1 MEERKKIKWSSK
13 RYECPACGSKHAF
26 ARMVGEKEDCGHCHS
41 CGVTLFPKTANPRE
55 RYYYEEQAPLK
66 PYEVSADE
74 FERLVVAGGFSD
86 TLRTALVARM
96 PAAMKSL
103 RDYRVVSFG
112 LETGFPLI
120 DRGGRVHS
128 IKIMGYGQDLHRI
141 KTAPDGTPLP
151 AIRWY
156 HTGKLKERE
165 TFVTC
170 AFGEH
175 LIDSV
180 QYDCIG
186 VVESE
191 KTAVIA
197 RALLPSILFIAVGAK
212 SNLRTLSY
220 KGLEDKYLLFF
231 PDKDGIGAWSE
242 FVSEQH
248 NPRWLVSE
256 ACEKLNEK
264 EDIADAMLDGRQAEI
279 VAAIGAEVRTRVKAG
294 AASQSEARK
303 IDYYEL
309 VTRQFSID
317 ELRAQMDADGV
328 VGEFKFSYDSHRAAQ
343 IETKSNGKES
353 LYILYKRADKMANFE
368 AILAARHIPKYE
380 DAVGYSFNFTDEEFR
395 AFIMGEDPCFFDGL
409 KYDVV
414 ARRYCREADAVFALD
429 SHLRQ
434 TLQNLYTSTLN
445 EQARKIRKEHLLFL
459 EEFCQDYE
467 NRRLPDITVPLVQP
481 QKYTEI
487 ITRGNALLEQRGG
500 CSAEYW
506 ADLFAGLWTITP
518 QDVKSMILFCACS
531 IRYKFFDDQTCG
543 KLIQITGDSNVGK
556 DSFIP
561 SLFLGEWIEFSEYY
575 HQGAL
580 FQKGFLTIPSEKCK
594 SLLYNIIS
602 DDLMASNEIAELSKI
617 TNFEIICNNKYGKM
631 VKVRNSWNK
640 IVSNNNVRLIL
651 DKQKDR
657 VAIARRYCIVSV
669 RYLEGCGVSDYI
681 NFFQANTPKFFDIY
695 AAFFAYCYRL
705 AKDGNLRELQ
715 NEITTANIERVN
727 DLYYFNN
734 DDEIIVE
741 NFRAWGE
748 DLAYSP
754 RDNSY
759 DPNNVHFITELKGVK
774 VMAYRCDFR
783 NFSPKL
789 QKSEK
794 YIKYSVLANAF
805 PSAKFGVVLR
815 IFGQV
820 GRWNTINLDDY
831 ERVLQE
837 KETENQQLNKKQF
850 KILERWNLQET

>member
-41 CGVTLFPKTANPRE
+41 CGVTLFPKKANPRE

-128 IKIMGYGQDLHRI
+128 IKIMGYGADLHRI
-141 KTAPDGTPLP
+141 KATPDGKPLP

-175 LIDSV
+175 LIDTV

-197 RALLPSILFIAVGAK
+197 RALFPNVLFLAVGSK
-212 SNLRTLSY
+212 SNLRTLTY

-242 FVSEQH
+242 FVSEQA

-256 ACEKLNEK
+256 VCEKLNEK

-395 AFIMGEDPCFFDGL
+395 AFIMTENPCFFDGL

-414 ARRYCREADAVFALD
+414 GRRYCREADAVFALD

-434 TLQNLYTSTLN
+434 TLANLYASTLN
-445 EQARKIRKEHLLFL
+445 EQGRKVKKEQLAFL
-459 EEFCQDYE
+459 EEFCQEYE

-794 YIKYSVLANAF
+794 YIKYSVLTNAF

>member
-1 MEERKKIKWSSK
+1 MEERKKIKWSAK

-26 ARMVGEKEDCGHCHS
+26 ARMVGESEDCGHCHS
-41 CGVTLFPKTANPRE
+41 CGVTLFPKTDKPRE

-66 PYEVSADE
+66 PYEVPADE

-120 DRGGRVHS
+120 DRGGKVHS
-128 IKIMGYGQDLHRI
+128 IKIMGYGSDLHRI
-141 KTAPDGTPLP
+141 KTAPDGQPLP

-156 HTGKLKERE
+156 HTGKLQERE

-175 LIDSV
+175 LIDNV

-197 RALLPSILFIAVGAK
+197 RALLPSILFIAVGSK
-212 SNLRTLSY
+212 SNLRTLTY
-220 KGLEDKYLLFF
+220 KGLDDKYLLFF

-242 FVSEQH
+242 FVSEQD

-256 ACEKLNEK
+256 VCEKLNEK
-264 EDIADAMLDGRQAEI
+264 EDIADAMLDGRQSEI

-309 VTRQFSID
+309 VMRQFSID

-353 LYILYKRADKMANFE
+353 LYILYKRASKMANFE

-380 DAVGYSFNFTDEEFR
+380 DAVGFSFNFTDEEFR
-395 AFIMGEDPCFFDGL
+395 AFIMGENPCFFDGL

-414 ARRYCREADAVFALD
+414 GRRYCREADAVFALD

-445 EQARKIRKEHLLFL
+445 EQARKIRKEQLAFL

-481 QKYTEI
+481 QRYTEI

-518 QDVKSMILFCACS
+518 QDVKSMILFCAAS

-543 KLIQITGDSNVGK
+543 KLIQVTGDSNVGK

-561 SLFLGEWIEFSEYY
+561 SLFLGEWIEYSEYY

-617 TNFEIICNNKYGKM
+617 TNFEIVCNNKYGKM

-651 DKQKDR
+651 DKQKDK

-669 RYLEGCGVSDYI
+669 RYLEGCGVADYI

-715 NEITTANIERVN
+715 NEITTSNIERVN

-741 NFRAWGE
+741 NFRAWCE
-748 DLAYSP
+748 DTAHNTDGNGYE
-754 RDNSY
+754 
-759 DPNNVHFITELKGVK
+759 PNNVHFVTEIKGEQV
-774 VMAYRCDFR
+774 VVFRCDFR
-783 NFSPKL
+783 QFSPKL

-794 YIKYSVLANAF
+794 YIKGSVLANAF
-805 PSAKFGVVLR
+805 PTMKFGVVLR
-815 IFGQV
+815 VFGQV
-820 GRWNTINLDDY
+820 GRWNTIKLADY
-831 ERVLQE
+831 EKVLQE

-850 KILERWNLQET
+850 KILEKWNLQEN

>member
-1 MEERKKIKWSSK
+1 MEERKKIKWAK
-13 RYECPACGSKHAF
+13 RRTECPACGSKHAF
-26 ARMVGEKEDCGHCHS
+26 AQMVGEDESCGHCFA
-41 CGVTLFPKTANPRE
+41 CGVTFFPKTDKPIE
-55 RYYYEEQAPLK
+55 RHYYEEQSPAI
-66 PYEVSADE
+66 PYEVPAAE
-74 FERLVVAGGFSD
+74 FEQLVTGGGFSD
-86 TLRTALVARM
+86 TLRTTLVSRI

-120 DRGGRVHS
+120 DRGGKVHS
-128 IKIMGYGQDLHRI
+128 IKIMGYGADLHRI
-141 KTAPDGTPLP
+141 KATPDGRPLP

-156 HTGKLKERE
+156 HTGKLQERE

-175 LIDSV
+175 LIDTV
-180 QYDCIG
+180 QFDCIG

-197 RALLPSILFIAVGAK
+197 RALLPSIIFIAVGSK
-212 SNLRTLSY
+212 SNLRTLTY

-231 PDKDGIGAWSE
+231 PDKDGIGAWTE
-242 FVSEQH
+242 FVTEQA

-256 ACEKLNEK
+256 VCERLNEK

-328 VGEFKFSYDSHRAAQ
+328 TGEFKFSYDNRKSPQ

-353 LYILYKRADKMANFE
+353 LYILYKKAAKMANFE

-380 DAVGYSFNFTDEEFR
+380 DAVGFSFNFTDEEFR
-395 AFIMGEDPCFFDGL
+395 AFVMGENPCFFDGL

-414 ARRYCREADAVFALD
+414 GRRYCREADAVFALD

-445 EQARKIRKEHLLFL
+445 EQARKIRKEQLAFL
-459 EEFCQDYE
+459 EEFCQEYE
-467 NRRLPDITVPLVQP
+467 NRRLPEITVPLVQP
-481 QKYTEI
+481 QRYTEI

-506 ADLFAGLWTITP
+506 SDLFAGLWTITP
-518 QDVKSMILFCACS
+518 QDVKSMILFCAAS

-561 SLFLGEWIEFSEYY
+561 SLFLGEWIEYSEYY

-617 TNFEIICNNKYGKM
+617 TNFDIICNNKYGKM

-669 RYLEGCGVSDYI
+669 RYLEGCGVADYI
-681 NFFQANTPKFFDIY
+681 NFFQANTANFFDIY

-741 NFRAWGE
+741 NFRSWCE
-748 DLAYSP
+748 DKTFNT
-754 RDNSY
+754 DGNGY
-759 DPNNVHFITELKGVK
+759 DPNNVHFITKIKDEQV
-774 VMAYRCDFR
+774 VVFRCDFR
-783 NFSPKL
+783 QFSPKL

-794 YIKYSVLANAF
+794 YIKNSVLANAF
-805 PSAKFGVVLR
+805 PSMRFGVVLR
-815 IFGQV
+815 VFGQV
-820 GRWNTINLDDY
+820 GRWNTMKLDDY
-831 ERVLQE
+831 EKVLQE
-837 KETENQQLNKKQF
+837 KNTENQSNNKKQF
-850 KILERWNLQET
+850 KILELWKEKKS

>member
-1 MEERKKIKWSSK
+1 MEERKKIKWAK
-13 RYECPACGSKHAF
+13 RRTECPACGAKHAF
-26 ARMVGEKEDCGHCHS
+26 AQMVGEAENCGHCFA
-41 CGVTLFPKTANPRE
+41 CGVTFFPKTDKPIE
-55 RYYYEEQAPLK
+55 RHYYEEQSPAI
-66 PYEVSADE
+66 PYEVPAAE
-74 FERLVVAGGFSD
+74 FEQLVTGGGFSD
-86 TLRTALVARM
+86 TLRTALVSRI

-120 DRGGRVHS
+120 DRGGKVHS
-128 IKIMGYGQDLHRI
+128 IKIMGYGSDLHRI
-141 KTAPDGTPLP
+141 KTAPDGRPLP

-156 HTGKLKERE
+156 HTGKLQERE

-175 LIDSV
+175 LIDTV
-180 QYDCIG
+180 QFDCIG

-197 RALLPSILFIAVGAK
+197 RALLPSIIFIAVGSK
-212 SNLRTLSY
+212 SNLRTLNY
-220 KGLEDKYLLFF
+220 KGLDDKYLLFF

-242 FVSEQH
+242 FVTEQ
-248 NPRWLVSE
+248 NNARWLVSE
-256 ACEKLNEK
+256 VCEKLNEK

-294 AASQSEARK
+294 SASQSEARK

-328 VGEFKFSYDSHRAAQ
+328 TGEFKFSYDNRKSPQ

-353 LYILYKRADKMANFE
+353 LYILYKKAAKMANFE

-380 DAVGYSFNFTDEEFR
+380 DAVGFSFNFTDEEFR
-395 AFIMGEDPCFFDGL
+395 AFVMGENPCFFDGL

-414 ARRYCREADAVFALD
+414 GRRYCREADAVFALD

-434 TLQNLYTSTLN
+434 TLQNLYASTLN
-445 EQARKIRKEHLLFL
+445 EQGRKVKKEQLAFL

-467 NRRLPDITVPLVQP
+467 NRRLPEITVPLVQP

-487 ITRGNALLEQRGG
+487 ITRGNALLDQRGG

-506 ADLFAGLWTITP
+506 AELFAGLWTITP
-518 QDVKSMILFCACS
+518 QDVKSMILFCAAS

-617 TNFEIICNNKYGKM
+617 TNFEIVCNNKYGKM

-640 IVSNNNVRLIL
+640 IVSNNNVRIIL
-651 DKQKDR
+651 DKTKDK

-669 RYLEGCGVSDYI
+669 RYLEGCGVADYI
-681 NFFQANTPKFFDIY
+681 NFFQANTANFFDIY

-705 AKDGNLRELQ
+705 AKDGNLRALQ

-741 NFRAWGE
+741 NFRAWCE
-748 DLAYSP
+748 DKTYNT
-754 RDNSY
+754 DGNGY
-759 DPNNVHFITELKGVK
+759 DPNNVHFVTEIKGEQV
-774 VMAYRCDFR
+774 VVFRCDFR
-783 NFSPKL
+783 QFSPKL

-794 YIKYSVLANAF
+794 YIKNSVLANAF
-805 PSAKFGVVLR
+805 PTMKFGVVLR
-815 IFGQV
+815 VFGQV
-820 GRWNTINLDDY
+820 GRWNTMKLADY
-831 ERVLQE
+831 EKVLQE
-837 KETENQQLNKKQF
+837 KETENQPINKKQF
-850 KILERWNLQET
+850 KILELWKEKQS

>member
-1 MEERKKIKWSSK
+1 MEDRKKIKWSTK

-26 ARMVGEKEDCGHCHS
+26 ARMVGESEECGHCHS
-41 CGVTLFPKTANPRE
+41 CGVTLFPKSDKPRE

-66 PYEVSADE
+66 TYEVPADE

-86 TLRTALVARM
+86 TLRTALVASI
-96 PAAMKSL
+96 PAAMRSL
-103 RDYRVVSFG
+103 RDYKVVSFG

-120 DRGGRVHS
+120 DRGGKVHS
-128 IKIMGYGQDLHRI
+128 IKIMGYGADLHRI
-141 KTAPDGTPLP
+141 KTAPDGKPLP

-156 HTGKLKERE
+156 HSGKLRERE

-175 LIDSV
+175 LIDNV

-197 RALLPSILFIAVGAK
+197 RALLPNILFLAVGSK
-212 SNLRTLSY
+212 SNLRTLTY
-220 KGLEDKYLLFF
+220 KGLDDKYLLFF

-242 FVSEQH
+242 FVTEQQ
-248 NPRWLVSE
+248 NQRWMVSE
-256 ACEKLNEK
+256 VCENLNEK

-279 VAAIGAEVRTRVKAG
+279 VASISAEVRTRVKAG

-317 ELRAQMDADGV
+317 ELRAQLDADGV
-328 VGEFKFSYDSHRAAQ
+328 TGEFKLSYDNRKNPQ

-353 LYILYKRADKMANFE
+353 LYILYKKASKMENFE

-380 DAVGYSFNFTDEEFR
+380 DAVGFSFNFTDEEFR
-395 AFIMGEDPCFFDGL
+395 AFVMGENPCFFDGL

-414 ARRYCREADAVFALD
+414 GRRYCREADSVFALD

-434 TLQNLYTSTLN
+434 TLSNLYASSLN
-445 EQARKIRKEHLLFL
+445 EQGRKVKKEQLAFL
-459 EEFCQDYE
+459 DEFCQDYE

-481 QKYTEI
+481 ARYTEI

-531 IRYKFFDDQTCG
+531 IRFKFFDDQTCG

-561 SLFLGEWIEFSEYY
+561 SLFLGEYIEHSEYY

-669 RYLEGCGVSDYI
+669 RYLEGCGVADYI

-715 NEITTANIERVN
+715 NEITTANIDRVK
-727 DLYYFNN
+727 DLYYFSNE
-734 DDEIIVE
+734 DELIIE
-741 NFRAWGE
+741 NFRKWLENDAYHYENGFGQYENCHTTTKMNGE
-748 DLAYSP
+748 T
-754 RDNSY
+754 
-759 DPNNVHFITELKGVK
+759 FILF
-774 VMAYRCDFR
+774 RCDFAQ
-783 NFSPKL
+783 FSPKL
-789 QKSEK
+789 QKSAK
-794 YIKYSVLANAF
+794 YIKTAVLANEF
-805 PSAKFGVVLR
+805 PSIRFGEVLR
-815 IFGQV
+815 VDGRV
-820 GRWNTINLDDY
+820 GRWNILNFDEYARMGGVTQPN
-831 ERVLQE
+831 QE
-837 KETENQQLNKKQF
+837 KKQKKQF
-850 KILERWNLQET
+850 KILEKWNKKN

>member
-1 MEERKKIKWSSK
+1 MEERKKIKWSTK

-26 ARMVGEKEDCGHCHS
+26 ARMVGENEDCGHCHS
-41 CGVTLFPKTANPRE
+41 CGVTLFPKSDKPRE

-66 PYEVSADE
+66 TYEVPADE

-86 TLRTALVARM
+86 TLRTALVARI

-120 DRGGRVHS
+120 DRGGRVRS

-141 KTAPDGTPLP
+141 KTSPDGKPMP

-156 HTGKLKERE
+156 HTGKLRERE

-186 VVESE
+186 IVESE

-197 RALLPSILFIAVGAK
+197 RALLSSILFLAVGSK
-212 SNLRTLSY
+212 SNLRTLNY
-220 KGLEDKYLLFF
+220 KGLDDKYLLFF
-231 PDKDGIGAWSE
+231 PDKDGIGVWSE
-242 FVSEQH
+242 FVAEQK
-248 NPRWLVSE
+248 NPRWMVSE
-256 ACEKLNEK
+256 VCEKLNEK

-303 IDYYEL
+303 IEYYEL

-328 VGEFKFSYDSHRAAQ
+328 TGEFKFSYDNRKSPQ

-353 LYILYKRADKMANFE
+353 LYLLYKKAAKMENFE

-380 DAVGYSFNFTDEEFR
+380 DAVGFSFNFTDEDFR
-395 AFIMGEDPCFFDGL
+395 SFIMGENPCFFDSL

-414 ARRYCREADAVFALD
+414 GRRYCRDADAVFALD

-445 EQARKIRKEHLLFL
+445 EQARKISKEQLAFL

-467 NRRLPDITVPLVQP
+467 NRKLPDITVPLVQP

-500 CSAEYW
+500 CSSEYW

-518 QDVKSMILFCACS
+518 QDVKSMILFCAAS

-543 KLIQITGDSNVGK
+543 KLIQVTGDSNVGK

-617 TNFEIICNNKYGKM
+617 TNFEIVCNNKYGKM

-669 RYLEGCGVSDYI
+669 RYLDGCGVSDYI
-681 NFFQANTPKFFDIY
+681 NFFQANTTKFFDIY

-741 NFRAWGE
+741 NFRAWCE
-748 DLAYSP
+748 DTAYNT
-754 RDNSY
+754 DGNGY
-759 DPNNVHFITELKGVK
+759 DPNNVHFVTEIKGDQVA
-774 VMAYRCDFR
+774 VFRCDFR
-783 NFSPKL
+783 QFSPKL

-794 YIKYSVLANAF
+794 YIKCSVLANAF
-805 PSAKFGVVLR
+805 PTMKFGVVLR
-815 IFGQV
+815 VFGQV
-820 GRWNTINLDDY
+820 GRWNTMKLADY
-831 ERVLQE
+831 EKVLQE
-837 KETENQQLNKKQF
+837 KDTENQQVNKKQF
-850 KILERWNLQET
+850 KILEKWNLQEN

>member
-41 CGVTLFPKTANPRE
+41 CGVTLFPKTDKPRE

-66 PYEVSADE
+66 PYEVPADE

-120 DRGGRVHS
+120 DRGGKVHS
-128 IKIMGYGQDLHRI
+128 IKIMGYGANLHRI
-141 KTAPDGTPLP
+141 KAAPDGQPLP

-197 RALLPSILFIAVGAK
+197 RALLPSILFIAVGSK
-212 SNLRTLSY
+212 SNLRTLTY

-242 FVSEQH
+242 FVSEQN
-248 NPRWLVSE
+248 NPRWIVSE
-256 ACEKLNEK
+256 VCEKLNEK
-264 EDIADAMLDGRQAEI
+264 EDIADAMLDGRQSEF

-317 ELRAQMDADGV
+317 ELRAQMDSDGV
-328 VGEFKFSYDSHRAAQ
+328 VGEFKFSYDNRRAPQ
-343 IETKSNGKES
+343 IESKSNGKES
-353 LYILYKRADKMANFE
+353 LYILYKKAAKMENFE

-380 DAVGYSFNFTDEEFR
+380 DAVGFSFNFTDEEFR
-395 AFIMGEDPCFFDGL
+395 AFIMGENPCFFDGL

-414 ARRYCREADAVFALD
+414 GRRYCREADAVFALD

-445 EQARKIRKEHLLFL
+445 EQARKIRKEQLAFL
-459 EEFCQDYE
+459 EEFCQEYE

-481 QKYTEI
+481 AKYTEI

-518 QDVKSMILFCACS
+518 QDVKSMILFCAAS

-543 KLIQITGDSNVGK
+543 KLIQVTGDSNVGK

-617 TNFEIICNNKYGKM
+617 TNFEIVCNNKYGKM

-681 NFFQANTPKFFDIY
+681 NFFQANTTKFFDIY

-705 AKDGNLRELQ
+705 AKDGNLRGLQ

-850 KILERWNLQET
+850 KILEKWNSREN